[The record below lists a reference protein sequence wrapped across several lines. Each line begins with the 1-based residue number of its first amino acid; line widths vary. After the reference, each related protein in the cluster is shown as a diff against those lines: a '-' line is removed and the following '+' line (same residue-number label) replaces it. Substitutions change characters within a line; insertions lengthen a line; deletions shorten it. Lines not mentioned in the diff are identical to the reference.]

1 MIKSELILRVAAQN
15 PHPYNRDVE
24 KVVNTVFDEIE
35 AALVRRERVELRGF
49 GAFTVKTR
57 GARCGRNPKNWAY
70 ISVPETGHPAFK
82 TGKGMRDRLQRHF
95 AGMSR
100 RAMGEFGGY

>member
-1 MIKSELILRVAAQN
+1 M
-15 PHPYNRDVE
+15 
-24 KVVNTVFDEIE
+24 NTVFDEIN

-57 GARCGRNPKNWAY
+57 GARPGRNPKTGAY
-70 ISVPETGHPAFK
+70 VSVPKTGHPAFRAG
-82 TGKGMRDRLQRHF
+82 TAMRDRLNGL

-100 RAMGEFGGY
+100 RARGEFGGY